1 MEKCQKIKKGEKMN
15 KIQKLITN
23 TITIGIDISKEFF
36 DIYVYES
43 GKTMRFDNNS
53 RGIKKFIKYITPLN
67 PTLVA
72 MEYTGGL
79 ERQLFFAL
87 QDYNIPCCCIKPIN
101 IKNFAKT
108 IDAKAKTDLIS
119 AKLIAHYAFLYKPAP
134 QPKPDE
140 KSLLLKDLASRLQSL
155 TDFLISEK
163 NRLASSTFAKIKS
176 QIKKSIKSVEKLIE
190 DGKKQLKELVYSDP
204 ILKARVEL
212 LDTMPG
218 VGEYSAMM
226 LAVLLPELGTI
237 SGKQIASLCG
247 VAPFIN
253 QSGKAIGKA
262 FIKGGRDKAR
272 RVLFLITL
280 AAIVHNPLIREYYN
294 RLIFKGKPPKVA
306 IVACMRKIIRI
317 LNAMIRDN
325 RPFIPDYYE
334 TYVREQDNGYKIILT
349 KNNEIKQEVNYN
361 EVDYNSVLSNVNFFK
376 ENDRETDMKNIT

>member
-1 MEKCQKIKKGEKMN
+1 MEKCQKIKKGDKMN
-15 KIQKLITN
+15 KIQNLITN
-23 TITIGIDISKEFF
+23 TLTIGIDISKEFF

-43 GKTMRFDNNS
+43 GKTMRFDNNN
-53 RGIKKFIKYITPLN
+53 RGIKKFIKYITPSN

-87 QDYNIPCCCIKPIN
+87 QDYNIPCCCIKPTN

-140 KSLLLKDLASRLQSL
+140 KSLLLKDLASRLQNL

-204 ILKARVEL
+204 ILKTKVEL

-218 VGEYSAMM
+218 IGEYSAMM

-253 QSGKAIGKA
+253 QSGKATGKA

-280 AAIVHNPLIREYYN
+280 AAIVHNPLIRKYYN
-294 RLIFKGKPPKVA
+294 HLIQKGKPPKVA

-334 TYVREQDNGYKIILT
+334 TYVREQNNGYKIILT

-361 EVDYNSVLSNVNFFK
+361 EVDYNSVLSDVNFFK
-376 ENDRETDMKNIT
+376 ENDRKTDMKNIT